1 MIKWLLRLAV
11 FSSTITIA
19 ALVVV
24 YYGFQASL
32 PELEGN
38 IVSND
43 IVGAVT
49 VERDQNGAPTITA
62 ANRTDL
68 AFATGY
74 IHAQERFFQM
84 DLSRRMASG
93 ELSSLFGALAVDTD
107 KANRLHRF
115 RNRAN
120 VALNHISADERDI
133 LNQYVKGVNQ
143 GLSSLGSKPFEYWLL
158 NAEPDTWT
166 AEDTFL
172 AIYSMFFTLQSST
185 GGYEWQ
191 NHLLKQSLSSD
202 LYEFLLPDRT
212 EWDAPLQEDADENIA

>member
-93 ELSSLFGALAVDTD
+93 
-107 KANRLHRF
+107 
-115 RNRAN
+115 
-120 VALNHISADERDI
+120 
-133 LNQYVKGVNQ
+133 
-143 GLSSLGSKPFEYWLL
+143 
-158 NAEPDTWT
+158 
-166 AEDTFL
+166 
-172 AIYSMFFTLQSST
+172 
-185 GGYEWQ
+185 
-191 NHLLKQSLSSD
+191 
-202 LYEFLLPDRT
+202 
-212 EWDAPLQEDADENIA
+212 